1 LAYVLSKTGKYL
13 NIVGII
19 GSGNHPARSERSIN
33 MVDDKAARAMKTAIE
48 MEISGY
54 KFFMDAASQVES
66 EAGKKMFT
74 RLGNEEIEHQKTFQ
88 KIFDEVT
95 GGGEWKAAV
104 KNVQPA
110 KRVPYFDDAREQF
123 EPKDLKVD
131 LDFLNRALE
140 LERNAM
146 QFFDKAVVEAENP
159 EAAEV
164 FRRIRDEEQ
173 LHYDLIQSQIDNLT
187 QNGYWFDVM
196 EYKMDGQF

>member
-1 LAYVLSKTGKYL
+1 
-13 NIVGII
+13 
-19 GSGNHPARSERSIN
+19 

-48 MEISGY
+48 MEVSGY

-95 GGGEWKAAV
+95 GGSDWKTAV
-104 KNVQPA
+104 KSVQPA
-110 KRVPYFDDAREQF
+110 KRVPYFDEAREQF
-123 EPKDLKVD
+123 EPKDLKVE

-164 FRRIRDEEQ
+164 FKRIRDEEQ
-173 LHYDLIQSQIDNLT
+173 VHYDLIQSQIDNLT